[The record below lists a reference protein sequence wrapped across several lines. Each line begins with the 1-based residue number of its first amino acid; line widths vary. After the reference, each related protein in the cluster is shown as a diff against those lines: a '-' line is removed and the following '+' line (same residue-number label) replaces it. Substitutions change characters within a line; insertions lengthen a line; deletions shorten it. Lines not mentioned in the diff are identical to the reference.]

1 MAELYVGGLLCD
13 GGGEIV
19 DGQAVLVQDSKG
31 AKVAP
36 AGEVS
41 GFEGETTGTSGGTL
55 MPGLFDCHAHL
66 CLGSEG
72 DPGTAADKLL
82 PEADHDEGVGAGPG
96 RLGWRHQRP
105 A

>member
-55 MPGLFDCHAHL
+55 MPGLFDCRVHL
-66 CLGSEG
+66 MPRRRG
-72 DPGTAADKLL
+72 
-82 PEADHDEGVGAGPG
+82 GPG
-96 RLGWRHQRP
+96 HRRR
-105 A
+105 